1 MRSLAS
7 AACSLQ
13 KARTTASSPTAPI
26 LTRITAI
33 YPLQAS
39 APGFRAKVRRNDL
52 VQAARHHCS
61 ATEPRDSVRP
71 GLMFHIWQ
79 KEIETVCCTVS
90 LKNDIAIPD

>member
-1 MRSLAS
+1 LFAAEGKDHSKQPDRADPHAHHRHISIASL
-7 AACSLQ
+7 C
-13 KARTTASSPTAPI
+13 
-26 LTRITAI
+26 
-33 YPLQAS
+33 
-39 APGFRAKVRRNDL
+39 PGSRAKVRRNDL
-52 VQAARHHCS
+52 VQAARRHCS